1 MGHQEPEPAVA
12 MGWREG
18 ELAALDWREFIVSVH
33 KGRLTDGIGREAEKA
48 GGGGEAAWMVNARS
62 HEPIVARSP
71 QIDGSCRANQ
81 ALAPALGGRGR
92 PRRVTYCATVGLRET
107 HPLGQCEVRA
117 LASPPGWR
125 RRRDNPRP
133 GSAE

>member
-71 QIDGSCRANQ
+71 QTDGPWPRQSIAWRSIAHAPGARLRFKPQDRAM
-81 ALAPALGGRGR
+81 
-92 PRRVTYCATVGLRET
+92 
-107 HPLGQCEVRA
+107 
-117 LASPPGWR
+117 
-125 RRRDNPRP
+125 
-133 GSAE
+133 